1 MNASDLDILN
11 EDWLRVSSWDVTDA
25 TGQPVTTLD
34 ALAKVLD
41 TDRVGAARE
50 LMDSPAS
57 AAAPEELRAEAEEEI
72 KPSAGQRSLLDEWAD
87 ADGNLPSAAAGGDN
101 VSGEAESEDEEPDEE
116 DPPADGEDDEDK
128 GKPAFL
134 KGKDEGK
141 GFVPFKSGEGTDT
154 GDSTRKAT
162 IAAGAFVS
170 GNFGKGKVEVVVTSG
185 KVPGVDTDVEGTKA
199 TPACRVRVYEESDG
213 DWKATDKR
221 VAVKVSS
228 LKTIPPLGKAKFG
241 KKDASAGLVL
251 LVAELDPAAD
261 VDAAAVRTAYE
272 RGKSAWPGETKT
284 ILTRED
290 WALGRAQAFV
300 RFSRGEDIPGYVGDG
315 DLLT

>member
-1 MNASDLDILN
+1 MNRSQQDTLN
-11 EDWLRVSSWDVTDA
+11 EDWLRLISWDVTDA

-41 TDRVGAARE
+41 VDRVAAAQQ

-57 AAAPEELRAEAEEEI
+57 AAAPEELRAEAEAELA
-72 KPSAGQRSLLDEWAD
+72 PATPGQVSLLDEFLD
-87 ADGNLPSAAAGGDN
+87 ADPAAPATDSPPSDTAADTDDDGD
-101 VSGEAESEDEEPDEE
+101 AETD
-116 DPPADGEDDEDK
+116 DDEDGDG

-134 KGKDEGK
+134 KGKA
-141 GFVPFKSGEGTDT
+141 FVPFKKGEGGKKGPDT
-154 GDSTRKAT
+154 GSSTRKET

-170 GNFGKGKVEVVVTSG
+170 GNFGRGKVEVVVTSG
-185 KVPGVDTDVEGTKA
+185 KVPGVDTDVEGSKD

-221 VAVKVSS
+221 VAVKASG
-228 LKTIPPLGKAKFG
+228 LKTIPPLGAAKFG
-241 KKDASAGLVL
+241 KKSGAAGLVL
-251 LVAELDPAAD
+251 LVAELDPAND

-284 ILTRED
+284 VLSRED
-290 WALGRAQAFV
+290 WALGRARAFV
-300 RFSRGEDIPGYVGDG
+300 RKSLGEDLPGYVGDD
-315 DLLT
+315 DLLP